1 MECHMKGHFY
11 LRMEELLQLAGTF
24 GINVIS
30 FSYGIQR
37 TFKRE
42 IKYSRIFLEND

>member
-1 MECHMKGHFY
+1 MECHMKGRLC
-11 LRMEELLQLAGTF
+11 LRMEELLQPVGPF

-42 IKYSRIFLEND
+42 IKYSRIFLESD